1 MNSLLSI
8 RHVYRANTLLPKGEA
23 SRDLS
28 LDALRGRLTEISSR
42 RSQAAITLAV
52 ELIAQCHRA
61 GEPAAWIGPP
71 TSLFYPP
78 DAAGWSLDWFALA
91 ILQIEEAHSA
101 GRAADKLLRS
111 GAFGLVIL
119 DLLHQPSLPTPLL
132 GRLLRLA
139 ETHES
144 ALLFL
149 TPSGEHSQSLSSLIA
164 LRIEARWKEANP
176 DRLQGEFRIL
186 KDKRRGPGRCLQE
199 SYHGPM
205 GLR

>member
-1 MNSLLSI
+1 MNSLLSL
-8 RHVYRANTLLPKGEA
+8 HQVYRANTLL
-23 SRDLS
+23 SRQEKTSELS
-28 LDALRGRLTEISSR
+28 LESVRGRLTEISGQH
-42 RSQAAITLAV
+42 SQAAITLAV

-78 DAAGWSLDWFALA
+78 DAAGWSLDWSALA
-91 ILQIEEAHSA
+91 LLQIEEAHSA

-111 GAFGLVIL
+111 GAFGLVVL
-119 DLLHQPSLPTPLL
+119 DLFHQPTLPTPLL

-149 TPSGEHSQSLSSLIA
+149 TPSAQTSPSLSSLIA
-164 LRIEARWKEANP
+164 LRVEARWKEAGP
-176 DRLQGEFRIL
+176 DRLQGEFRVL
-186 KDKRRGPGRCLQE
+186 KDKRHGPGQCLQR
-199 SYHGPM
+199 SYHGPL